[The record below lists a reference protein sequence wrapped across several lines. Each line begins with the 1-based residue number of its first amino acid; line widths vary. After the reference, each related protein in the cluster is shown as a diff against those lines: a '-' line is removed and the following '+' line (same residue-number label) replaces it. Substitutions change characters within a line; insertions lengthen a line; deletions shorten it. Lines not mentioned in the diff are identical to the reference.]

1 MPMGQCNEEAHWWA
15 NTPAGCF
22 PNSDSWPLTGVYS
35 IPQSNR
41 WTASEVAESGKG
53 EGLGSRLSHFLRPI
67 HESLASSAF
76 LEETGTFLRS
86 IGVVHVLSLDVDGA
100 NVYTVQKD
108 ESNSVEEFE
117 DAGKNYFGSHSSPK
131 GLVEVRVVGRND
143 HFYLDMSIQ
152 FRPVHSSHD
161 DGLAI
166 SVQLRPVVLEPREG
180 ETTAEHAARLDKL
193 ARDSEAVERLEKQDA
208 EQALA
213 LKADLEHHISLAY
226 PDLGFTLNEGDETS
240 LALGLG
246 PS

>member
-1 MPMGQCNEEAHWWA
+1 MGQCDEEAHWWA

-22 PNSDSWPLTGVYS
+22 PNSDSWPLMGVYS

-41 WTASEVAESGKG
+41 WTASEVAVSGQHG

-67 HESLASSAF
+67 QESLAPSAF

-86 IGVVHVLSLDVDGA
+86 IGVVHVLSLDVDGT

-108 ESNSVEEFE
+108 GPNSVEEFE
-117 DAGKNYFGSHSSPK
+117 DAGKNYFESHPSPK

-143 HFYLDMSIQ
+143 HFCLDMSIQ
-152 FRPVHSSHD
+152 FRPFHSSHD

-166 SVQLRPVVLEPREG
+166 SVQLRPVVLEPSEG
-180 ETTAEHAARLDKL
+180 ESTAEHAARLDKL
-193 ARDSEAVERLEKQDA
+193 AHDSEAVKRLEKQDA

-213 LKADLEHHISLAY
+213 LKADLEHHISVAY
-226 PDLGFTLNEGDETS
+226 PNLSFNLNEGDETS
-240 LALGLG
+240 QALGLG